1 MSEATTP
8 AAIDPAA
15 IGPAPHELTQ
25 QQQLFQHA
33 ADHGADLVQLN
44 KEWTAAG
51 GTGEITPTKAPDPA
65 HTGDQALLEQEL
77 QPGKLSDYRM
87 PFMPDATA
95 EQALA
100 AQKTSAEWSMEGRLS
115 PEKHAFITEEIA
127 RLTPRYQSMDAG
139 ARDLFAKTERAKVDK
154 VFGKDSATMVS
165 RARQL
170 VREVEAR
177 KPGLVRLLEE
187 SGGGNSASVIVALAQ
202 QATML
207 GMRGK

>member
-1 MSEATTP
+1 MTEITAPAGVDINATGPTQTELAQSRALYETALSKGAPYEAT
-8 AAIDPAA
+8 
-15 IGPAPHELTQ
+15 
-25 QQQLFQHA
+25 
-33 ADHGADLVQLN
+33 N
-44 KEWTAAG
+44 KEWLAAG
-51 GTGEITPTKAPDPA
+51 GDRPLEMPKGPDAAPTAE
-65 HTGDQALLEQEL
+65 QALLEQEL
-77 QPGKLSDYRM
+77 QPGKLSDYKM
-87 PFMPDATA
+87 PFMPDATP

-115 PEKHAFITEEIA
+115 PEKHAFVTEEIA

-139 ARDLFAKTERAKVDK
+139 ARELFAKTERAKVDK
-154 VFGKDSATMVS
+154 VFGSESATMIA

-177 KPGLVRLLEE
+177 KPGLVRLLEQ